1 MALRVTLV
9 VAFAFLSQDFGTVL
23 GPTNGTLS
31 FYESKLIGGDTQ
43 TLPAC
48 EPFALR
54 GSGMQK
60 HLPCTHCAPLVQR

>member
-1 MALRVTLV
+1 M
-9 VAFAFLSQDFGTVL
+9 VAFAFLPQDFGTVL

-60 HLPCTHCAPLVQR
+60 RFCPSCS